1 MALRM
6 VSNWRSNFGQASQRA
21 MCSRRAMRSTSGRAR
36 SSRAISRA
44 LETYEVAFFREVLLG
59 EDGPLRA
66 LLGRDDQNVRW
77 ISSTSAAPGTA
88 RPRQ

>member
-1 MALRM
+1 MGPAEALRQDIFRT
-6 VSNWRSNFGQASQRA
+6 NA
-21 MCSRRAMRSTSGRAR
+21 RR
-36 SSRAISRA
+36 RAISAA